1 MRTLTV
7 VVLALALAACGEPA
21 PNADAPAASAN
32 GNASV
37 ILSNSRTLPD
47 WLLIARQR
55 SCDPGEQC
63 PRGEVHYNQRTV
75 TRNAADNTA
84 DIWIQVRHGSAQLY
98 QLESETTETTIR
110 YELERLHYRFK
121 CDTGEFIVVERQII
135 GANETVIATDTPQS
149 IYRAPVRGSATG
161 IIQPIACRGG

>member
-1 MRTLTV
+1 MRI
-7 VVLALALAACGEPA
+7 LAALVALFTLAACGEPA
-21 PNADAPAASAN
+21 APGAPDPATE
-32 GNASV
+32 GNSSV
-37 ILSNSRTLPD
+37 ILSNSRSLPD

-55 SCDPGEQC
+55 SCDPGENC

-84 DIWIQVRHGSAQLY
+84 DIWIQVRHGSNQLY

-110 YELERLHYRFK
+110 YELERLHYRFN
-121 CDTGEFIVVERQII
+121 CETAEFIVVERQIM
-135 GANETVIATDTPQS
+135 GANETVIATDTPRA
-149 IYRAPVRGSATG
+149 IYRAPARGSATA